1 MTANIARFSPS
12 CISEIIPSL
21 VEKYDQEAKILV
33 MHVMLCQGG
42 FREGFSRLNK
52 QILLKCNWTFARKQ

>member
-33 MHVMLCQGG
+33 MHVMLCQGS
-42 FREGFSRLNK
+42 FREGFFFLILTNK
-52 QILLKCNWTFARKQ
+52 YC